1 VVASADLVA
10 EIEQRVFAAWSALGE
25 SGKLTREK
33 RAEILGVSART
44 ADKLL
49 ARSRVD
55 RASLTIVLGNLG
67 IEWTDDLIEETSDAP
82 DLESPAALVVE
93 SDSTSSVLKPKRR
106 WWVPAIVLLPLGVLG
121 LAVMIV
127 RSTRAGNSGTT
138 QRWPEQALNA
148 IHRGT
153 ASYYKGDFEAADI
166 DFSFSEKLARK
177 HDDIGAMAEA
187 VRMKGDVA
195 AARGDLDRAE
205 ACYREA
211 LRMRQLM
218 NAKLNIPPLK
228 QAMGVLATRQRKFDS
243 AKQYLLE
250 ALAGFLEFR
259 DLKGVALAQRDL
271 GALCAAQGQHRDAL
285 AWYMTSRSGLIGGY
299 EPDIY
304 ADLNGLQ
311 AMSLLALG
319 RLGEAKSLLVECM
332 AHWKKKGHPRWIA
345 STALK
350 IGQVELALGNSG
362 LARDSFLQSEKGYAA
377 VGDEAGR
384 RAAQAQLAALQRRAR

>member
-1 VVASADLVA
+1 MAPA
-10 EIEQRVFAAWSALGE
+10 
-25 SGKLTREK
+25 
-33 RAEILGVSART
+33 
-44 ADKLL
+44 
-49 ARSRVD
+49 RVD
-55 RASLTIVLGNLG
+55 RASLTIALGNLG
-67 IEWTDDLIEETSDAP
+67 IQWNDDLIEESREEMDR
-82 DLESPAALVVE
+82 ESTRSLRVDSELRPSTMKPTARWLRPLLLTVPIGIVV
-93 SDSTSSVLKPKRR
+93 
-106 WWVPAIVLLPLGVLG
+106 G
-121 LAVMIV
+121 AVMIGWP
-127 RSTRAGNSGTT
+127 TRGVKPVTK
-138 QRWPEQALNA
+138 RPWPDQALNA

-153 ASYYKGDFEAADI
+153 ASYYKGDFEAADV

-195 AARGDLDRAE
+195 AAQGDLDRAE
-205 ACYREA
+205 ACFREA

-271 GALCAAQGQHRDAL
+271 GALCAAQGLHRDAL
-285 AWYMTSRSGLIGGY
+285 AWYMTSRAGLIGGH

-319 RLGEAKSLLVECM
+319 RSGEAKSLLVECM

-350 IGQVELALGNSG
+350 IGQVELALGNSA
-362 LARDSFLQSEKGYAA
+362 LAQDSFLQSEKGYAA

-384 RAAQAQLAALQRRAR
+384 RAAQAQLLVMQSRAR